1 MRFDDRHEVV
11 VTGPWNA
18 EMVQAVETGVADR
31 VVLNYALGYDEP
43 DLYFLQYL
51 PIRELVILDRRI
63 TDLRPVYTLAPT
75 LERLDVE
82 VAPGVSATCPSCRT
96 CVAWARA
103 GRRSPPRSGPA
114 GCCEGCRSTRTT
126 RRT

>member
-11 VTGPWNA
+11 VTGPWTE
-18 EMVQAVETGVADR
+18 EMVQAVESGVADR

-63 TDLRPVYTLAPT
+63 TDLAPVHTLRWTRAG
-75 LERLDVE
+75 
-82 VAPGVSATCPSCRT
+82 ASCRT
-96 CVAWARA
+96 SCPGSATARTR
-103 GRRSPPRSGPA
+103 RRSGSARSRRRSRSVSRTPEREPPLR
-114 GCCEGCRSTRTT
+114 
-126 RRT
+126 